1 MLKYLLILLSLIPVA
16 SISAQQPDVYQTIPQ
31 GTYEE
36 RRTQFL
42 QYYSENGGSG
52 HPLYEVFRQAARA
65 AAGYP
70 AEPDQSSC
78 RLSCRTRQNA

>member
-1 MLKYLLILLSLIPVA
+1 MKYVIYTILLVLIIVT
-16 SISAQQPDVYQTIPQ
+16 SAQVRQKDEYWSYPK

-42 QYYSENGGSG
+42 EYYSENGGDG

-65 AAGYP
+65 AAGRP
-70 AEPDQSSC
+70 LEMD
-78 RLSCRTRQNA
+78 RNAKGLFYHSI